1 MNMKTMEDVFIHLLS
16 DTYSAEKQLTRA
28 LAKLARAT
36 SNEKLSQAFHA
47 HLEETPGQIERID
60 QVVESESNLKIKRMK
75 CMAMEGLIEEA
86 NEVIE
91 STEKNEVRDAALI
104 AAAQKVEHYEIAS
117 YGTLATLAEQLGY
130 RKAAKLLK
138 ETLEEEK
145 ATDIKLTDLARID
158 NYPELRAR
166 IEQHLSETKNQ
177 IVQLETILDRNDI
190 SRSVI
195 KDSMSKMAAL
205 GQSIGG
211 IFPSDEIVKGS
222 ISGYVFEQFEIACY
236 TSLLAAA
243 KNAGDT
249 ASIPIIEAIL
259 NEEKQMA
266 DWLIQHIPQTT
277 EKFLIRS
284 ETDGVEAKK

>member
-1 MNMKTMEDVFIHLLS
+1 MLREILQSIKEIIVDYVKSRLFPVTVVVLVLFSILIHQLFVLQIKEGQEHMENFVYKSKKTLTIDSVRGNIFDCNGYLLAYNELSYSVVFS
-16 DTYSAEKQLTRA
+16 NDTAQTTM
-28 LAKLARAT
+28 AK
-36 SNEKLSQAFHA
+36 KL
-47 HLEETPGQIERID
+47 GI
-60 QVVESESNLKIKRMK
+60 SEN
-75 CMAMEGLIEEA
+75 
-86 NEVIE
+86 
-91 STEKNEVRDAALI
+91 
-104 AAAQKVEHYEIAS
+104 
-117 YGTLATLAEQLGY
+117 
-130 RKAAKLLK
+130 
-138 ETLEEEK
+138 
-145 ATDIKLTDLARID
+145 
-158 NYPELRAR
+158 
-166 IEQHLSETKNQ
+166 ETKNQ

-249 ASIPIIEAIL
+249 VSIPIIEAIL

>member
-1 MNMKTMEDVFIHLLS
+1 MNRIEHYHDWLRDAHAM
-16 DTYSAEKQLTRA
+16 EKQA
-28 LAKLARAT
+28 E
-36 SNEKLSQAFHA
+36 SM
-47 HLEETPGQIERID
+47 LE
-60 QVVESESNLKIKRMK
+60 S
-75 CMAMEGLIEEA
+75 MA
-86 NEVIE
+86 
-91 STEKNEVRDAALI
+91 S
-104 AAAQKVEHYEIAS
+104 
-117 YGTLATLAEQLGY
+117 
-130 RKAAKLLK
+130 
-138 ETLEEEK
+138 
-145 ATDIKLTDLARID
+145 RID

-177 IVQLETILDRNDI
+177 ETILDRNDI

-249 ASIPIIEAIL
+249 ASIPTIEAIL